1 MELLKKYYIYIFEF
15 VIGNFIFNFIYSIV
29 KTLVLKNIGAVNE
42 IFVDNLKNSFTETF
56 IIYVIIYV
64 ILVIIQILYDK
75 AIVYKLNEKLNKT
88 KKRG

>member
-42 IFVDNLKNSFTETF
+42 IFIDNLKNSFAETS

-75 AIVYKLNEKLNKT
+75 SIVNKLNEKLNKT
-88 KKRG
+88 NERG

>member
-15 VIGNFIFNFIYSIV
+15 VIGNVIFNFIYSIV

-75 AIVYKLNEKLNKT
+75 AIVNKLNEKLNKT
-88 KKRG
+88 KERG